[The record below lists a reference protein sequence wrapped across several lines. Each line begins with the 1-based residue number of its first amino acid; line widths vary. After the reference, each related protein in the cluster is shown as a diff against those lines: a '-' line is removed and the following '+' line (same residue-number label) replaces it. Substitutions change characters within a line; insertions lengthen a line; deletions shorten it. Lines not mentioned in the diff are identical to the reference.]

1 MKYSNFLF
9 ARQAMAYDYLS
20 RKETT
25 EIFIP
30 LHVRSGE
37 QIKEASE
44 KVEIYN
50 AFSSSNF
57 KIKS

>member
-9 ARQAMAYDYLS
+9 AKQAMAYDYLR

-25 EIFIP
+25 EILF
-30 LHVRSGE
+30 LLLVRLQE
-37 QIKEASE
+37 QVREASE

-50 AFSSSNF
+50 ALSASLF
-57 KIKS
+57 KTKR